1 MPAASPQ
8 IKGLVIAAPN
18 SGSGKT
24 TLTLAL
30 LAALK
35 ARGFSLAPFKVGPD
49 FIDPGHHSRITGT
62 VSRSLDGWML
72 GRETN
77 REIFARGC
85 RDADL
90 AVVEGVMGL
99 FDGFSGADEA
109 GSTAQMAKW
118 LNLPVLLVVDA
129 KSMARSFAAL
139 VKGFCEFDSGL
150 RIAGVAANN
159 VAGGR
164 HLEYLREA
172 MAGYGVPLLGGIP
185 REAGIEIPDRHLGL
199 YTADDHRLS
208 ETAIRQ
214 LADLVETHIDLEALL
229 DRLPEAKT
237 KAAPPAA
244 PPAPDVRIGVARDNA
259 FCFYYEDNL
268 DCLRQQG
275 CETVFFSPLTDA
287 ALPPDLDGLYL
298 GGGYPE
304 LFAGQLEAN
313 ASIRRSIKALA
324 DAGMPVYAEC
334 GGFMYLC
341 RKLLARD
348 GTACRM
354 AGVFPF
360 ETRMQERLSAL
371 GYREI
376 RLLTDTPLGP
386 AGMIARG
393 HEFHYSKFVT
403 NDPAHEGT
411 DGITAVYGSTDRS
424 GADHGC
430 PGWLKNHCLGS
441 YVHLH
446 FLSCPQAPG
455 HFAAACRSYRDRKG
469 KSPCSP
475 TT

>member
-139 VKGFCEFDSGL
+139 VKGFCEFDPGL
-150 RIAGVAANN
+150 RVAAIAANN

-164 HLEYLREA
+164 HLEFLREA
-172 MAGYGVPLLGGIP
+172 MAGYSVPLLGGIP

-199 YTADDHRLS
+199 HTADDHRLS

-229 DRLPEAKT
+229 DRLPEGKT
-237 KAAPPAA
+237 KAAPSAA

-275 CETVFFSPLTDA
+275 CETVFFSPVTDA

-304 LFAGQLEAN
+304 LFAGQLQAN
-313 ASIRRSIKALA
+313 ASMRRSIKALA

-341 RKLLARD
+341 RKLLTRD
-348 GTACRM
+348 GSACQM

-360 ETRMQERLSAL
+360 ETRMQERLS
-371 GYREI
+371 
-376 RLLTDTPLGP
+376 
-386 AGMIARG
+386 
-393 HEFHYSKFVT
+393 
-403 NDPAHEGT
+403 
-411 DGITAVYGSTDRS
+411 
-424 GADHGC
+424 
-430 PGWLKNHCLGS
+430 
-441 YVHLH
+441 
-446 FLSCPQAPG
+446 
-455 HFAAACRSYRDRKG
+455 
-469 KSPCSP
+469 
-475 TT
+475 